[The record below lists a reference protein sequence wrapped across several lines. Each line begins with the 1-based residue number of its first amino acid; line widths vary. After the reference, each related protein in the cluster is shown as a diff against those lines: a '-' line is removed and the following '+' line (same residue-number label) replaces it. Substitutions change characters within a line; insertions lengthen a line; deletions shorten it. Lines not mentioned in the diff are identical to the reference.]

1 MRVSVYRDRYPT
13 SFVVPRRSGHQIDSR
28 LFLPFDKIYGR
39 LDGVALLA
47 PFHNADLV
55 HAFNRVPIGEKKYVI
70 SFESHLPRRFGFE
83 RDNSYTDWMI
93 RELSGRHCRRIIALS
108 HYARNQFNNQT
119 KDIDSAD
126 DLLDKL
132 MVRHPNVLLGL
143 KEDALADDL
152 EQGRMDDLVI
162 TFVGAHFGRKGGCVA
177 ALLAQKAHAQNL
189 PVRIQIVSSLKVG
202 SVTWTD
208 PTSDGFFEP
217 YMEMLKLPNVR
228 LFSGL
233 PNGDVRQMLRRSHF
247 GFLPTFSDTF
257 GYSIIEAMAEHVPS
271 IATPVQAIPE
281 FLQDGINGLTLPL
294 NVDELGH
301 WVQPPND
308 QRHDDSYARFYHDEI
323 EKLADHALD
332 AIRPYFDAPGKML
345 PLRRNARLTAEKM
358 FSPAVSAAFYDPF
371 YERVAAESLSSRPER
386 GPLDVSSPTIA
397 ELVGQ
402 LA

>member
-1 MRVSVYRDRYPT
+1 MRVSVYKDRYPT

-83 RDNSYTDWMI
+83 RDNSYTNWMT

-108 HYARNQFNNQT
+108 HYARNQFIDQT
-119 KDIDSAD
+119 KSLSTSG

-143 KEDALADDL
+143 KEDALAEDL
-152 EQGRMDDLVI
+152 EQGRMDHLVI
-162 TFVGAHFGRKGGCVA
+162 TFIGAHFGRKGGCVA
-177 ALLAQKAHAQNL
+177 ALLAQKAHAENL
-189 PVRIQIVSSLKVG
+189 PLRVQIVSSLKVG
-202 SVTWTD
+202 AATWTD
-208 PTSDGFFEP
+208 PTSDGFFDP

-281 FLQDGINGLTLPL
+281 FLQDGVNGLMLPL

-301 WVQPPND
+301 WVQPPKD
-308 QRHDDSYARFYHDEI
+308 QRHTESYARFYEDEI
-323 EKLADHALD
+323 EKLADHALG
-332 AIRPYFDAPGKML
+332 ALRPYFDVPEKIL

-358 FSPAVSAAFYDPF
+358 FSPTVSGAFYDPF
-371 YERVAAESLSSRPER
+371 YERIAKESLSSRPER

-397 ELVGQ
+397 ELADQ